1 MCHELMAMPETIPL
15 LPVPPKRRLSFP
27 LLILKTISNP
37 IASWSQDFYDEPV
50 VVYRSLG
57 IETLYVMDPALIQT
71 ILLDDSD
78 GFSKNPP
85 HEEILG
91 GLGGKGL
98 LIAEGEAWRWQRRL
112 AAPLFSPAEV
122 ARFVPA
128 FADAADNVLQRWSE
142 AMPGSSQPIDRDMTS
157 ATLQVLQD
165 TVLGA
170 SLSEVEHQAV
180 ERFGT
185 AFLAHTVWKIA
196 FSSLGLP
203 RWTPHPG
210 ALSMGRASRE
220 LRRVAQRVLDR
231 RRQDGGEAADL
242 LGRLVTARDPATGS
256 FMPDSLIIDNVVTFL
271 MAGHETTAQALTWT
285 LYLLALFPEWQERA
299 REEVLRVAG
308 EERIG
313 AQHMARLGLLE
324 QIFQEA
330 MRLYPPAPALVRVTS
345 RAVKVGGLDLNPGAN
360 VLIPIYVVHRH
371 RRLWSD
377 PLRFDPT
384 RFTPEASA
392 SRHRCAYMPFGA
404 GPRTCI
410 GGAFA
415 MLEGKVML
423 ASLLARARFELP
435 QGERPVPFSR
445 ITLRPK
451 GGLRLKVTL
460 LRG

>member
-1 MCHELMAMPETIPL
+1 MAMPETIPL

-50 VVYRSLG
+50 VFYRSLG

-78 GFSKNPP
+78 SFSKNPP

-112 AAPLFSPAEV
+112 AAPLFSPPEV

-128 FADAADNVLQRWSE
+128 FAAAASTVLQRWSK
-142 AMPGSSQPIDRDMTS
+142 AMPGSSQPIDRDMTR

-165 TVLGA
+165 TVLGG
-170 SLSEVEHQAV
+170 SLCEDDRRAV

-210 ALSMGRASRE
+210 ALSMARASSE

-242 LGRLVTARDPATGS
+242 LGRLVTARDPSTGS
-256 FMPDSLIIDNVVTFL
+256 SMPDSLIIDNVVTFL

-285 LYLLALFPEWQERA
+285 LYLLALMPEWQERA
-299 REEVLRVAG
+299 REEVLCVAG
-308 EERIG
+308 DEQIG
-313 AQHMARLGLLE
+313 SQHVARLGLLE

-345 RAVKVGGLDLNPGAN
+345 KAASVGGIDLKAGAN

-371 RRLWSD
+371 RHLWPE
-377 PLRFDPT
+377 PLRFDPS
-384 RFTPEASA
+384 RFAPEAA
-392 SRHRCAYMPFGA
+392 AGRHRCAYMPFGA

-451 GGLRLKVTL
+451 QGLRLKVTL
-460 LRG
+460 LTY